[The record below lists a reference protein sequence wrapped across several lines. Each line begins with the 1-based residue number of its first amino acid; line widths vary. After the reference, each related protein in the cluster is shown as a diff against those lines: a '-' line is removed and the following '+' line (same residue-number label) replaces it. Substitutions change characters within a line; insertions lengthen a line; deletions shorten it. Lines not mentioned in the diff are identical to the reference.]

1 MANSYSNNDVAT
13 AVRLPL
19 HPAPRNSRASN
30 ADPCRTQRYDMYLRR
45 VWGDNV
51 VVPWPFWALCIVS
64 IIAIGACE

>member
-1 MANSYSNNDVAT
+1 
-13 AVRLPL
+13 
-19 HPAPRNSRASN
+19 
-30 ADPCRTQRYDMYLRR
+30 MYLRR